1 MMDNAQFKELCDRM
15 KIGRSLTYTDFLDHF
30 QRTATQEYKDHRVKV
45 GMVATCALYA
55 LFKADALHALFRY

>member
-45 GMVATCALYA
+45 G
-55 LFKADALHALFRY
+55 ADITHQT